1 MNCGQC
7 RRAVNESQHGGIYLQ
22 IRFEFVAVAAVAGNG
37 IFDGFVG
44 FVVAAVFVVA
54 GAFVVCLLAA
64 FVALP
69 EELEPFVSLEAE
81 PELEFFVPLEAEPL
95 PALLEV

>member
-1 MNCGQC
+1 MG
-7 RRAVNESQHGGIYLQ
+7 ALVEG
-22 IRFEFVAVAAVAGNG
+22 FFVV
-37 IFDGFVG
+37 GFVLAFFVVEAF
-44 FVVAAVFVVA
+44 FVVAAAFVVA